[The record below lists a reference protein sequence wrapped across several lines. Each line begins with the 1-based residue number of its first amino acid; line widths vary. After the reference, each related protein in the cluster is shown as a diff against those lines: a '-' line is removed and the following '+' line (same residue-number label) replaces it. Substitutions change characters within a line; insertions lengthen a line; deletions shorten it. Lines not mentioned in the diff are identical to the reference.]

1 MKGPGSWAFEI
12 GPLAYHWGTSGEPWG
27 TSGVPLGCHW
37 DDPGLPRVYPWC
49 ATRVTPLGCFWVTP
63 GVSLGDPRELGK
75 HRDANWLAP
84 GVSPGVSLG

>member
-1 MKGPGSWAFEI
+1 M
-12 GPLAYHWGTSGEPWG
+12 PLACHWGTSGELWG

-37 DDPGLPRVYPWC
+37 DDPGLPRVYLRC

-84 GVSPGVSLG
+84 GVSEVSLG